1 MVLGDSLT
9 RKPLL
14 DHFREPG
21 QSVVYSPGFDALGFR
36 FRVVA
41 DDRRLARHIGEV
53 FADLTMPGPD
63 GHRYAFRATASP
75 AGHPRCELTLDERL
89 MFAAPAPESL
99 LTSLV
104 QHVNRRAV
112 EGCDLLTL
120 HAGGVESGGMGLV
133 FPGVMEAGK
142 TTLVAGLVRAGFG
155 YLTDEAVA
163 IDRESL
169 LIRPYPKPLSLEP
182 GSWPL
187 FPELEP
193 QADLATDQ
201 YKAYEWQVPTAAIR
215 PGALGR
221 SCPVGVV
228 VFPRYEPGADTAL
241 EPIGRAE
248 ALVELA
254 QNTFKFKDR
263 SRDTL
268 DQLAEV
274 VRPVAC
280 YRLTTGELDRAVEAV
295 SSLAGAAPGRRAS

>member
-1 MVLGDSLT
+1 MWPPVM
-9 RKPLL
+9 R
-14 DHFREPG
+14 
-21 QSVVYSPGFDALGFR
+21 SPCFDALGFR

-41 DDRRLARHIGEV
+41 DDRRLARHIGEL
-53 FADLTMPGPD
+53 FADLTTPGPD
-63 GHRYAFRATASP
+63 GHHYAFRVTAP
-75 AGHPRCELTLDERL
+75 PEGHPRCELTLDGQP
-89 MFAAPAPESL
+89 MFETLSPEAL
-99 LTSLV
+99 VTSLV
-104 QHVNRRAV
+104 QDVNRRAV

-133 FPGVMEAGK
+133 FPGAMEAGK

-169 LIRPYPKPLSLEP
+169 LIHPYPKPLSLDP
-182 GSWPL
+182 GSWRL

-193 QADLATDQ
+193 HADLATDE
-201 YKAYEWQVPTAAIR
+201 YKSYEWQVPTGAIR
-215 PGALGR
+215 AGALGR

-241 EPIGRAE
+241 EPLRRAE

-263 SRDTL
+263 SRATL
-268 DQLAEV
+268 DLLAEV

-280 YRLTTGELDRAVEAV
+280 YRLTMGELARAVEVV